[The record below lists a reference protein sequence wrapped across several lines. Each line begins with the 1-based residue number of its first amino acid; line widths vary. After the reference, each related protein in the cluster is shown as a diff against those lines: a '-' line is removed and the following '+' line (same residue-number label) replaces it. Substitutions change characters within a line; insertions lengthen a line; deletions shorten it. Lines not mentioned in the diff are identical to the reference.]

1 MMEQEKSSRELY
13 GIKDDAMLDEM
24 YDQAYRLYN
33 TGSFYNAST
42 MFRILMGINPL
53 KQEYVMGLAS
63 CFHMMKQYQPAM
75 KIYQI
80 AGVLDPYSPLP
91 FYHAADCLMQL
102 DDPITALSFLEMA
115 VERSSS
121 NEEYQTLKETALL
134 MIQGLKKKEG
144 LL

>member
-13 GIKDDAMLDEM
+13 GIKDDAMLEEM

-42 MFRILMGINPL
+42 MFRILVEIDPL
-53 KQEYVMGLAS
+53 KQDYVMGLAS
-63 CFHMMKQYQPAM
+63 CFHMMKRYKPAM
-75 KIYQI
+75 EVYQT
-80 AGVLDPYSPLP
+80 AGVLDPYNPLP

-102 DDPITALSFLEMA
+102 DDSISAISFLEMA
-115 VERSSS
+115 VERSAS
-121 NEEYQTLKETALL
+121 NEEYRTLKETALL
-134 MIQGLKKKEG
+134 MIQGLKKKEE